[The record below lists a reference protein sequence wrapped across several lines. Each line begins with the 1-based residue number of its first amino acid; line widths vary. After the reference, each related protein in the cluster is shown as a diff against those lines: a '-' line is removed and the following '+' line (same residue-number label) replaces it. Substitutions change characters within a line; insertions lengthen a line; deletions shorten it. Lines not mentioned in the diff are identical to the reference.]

1 LFLARWVLLLDASS
15 CCLVLLL
22 IAPAGCGQDLTSGF
36 RAANPRSARLS
47 EALGREYLEQAQLDQ
62 ALRACQQAAERG
74 PTLPGIHLALAK
86 IHADAG
92 RWEETVRE
100 VDRELAM
107 VPDSAAAV
115 AVKARI
121 IAARPG

>member
-1 LFLARWVLLLDASS
+1 MSVAPRRIFLLPR
-15 CCLVLLL
+15 
-22 IAPAGCGQDLTSGF
+22 PAADCSRRLRAGPHEWI

-62 ALRACQQAAERG
+62 ALRAYQQAAERG

-121 IAARPG
+121 IAAGPG